1 MMNEEQQNYPQVNNR
16 SLNSHSAVFI
26 WFLTLYP
33 LIGTALAYNYA
44 LKDAGYAAVILYPMA
59 AGGLLCSFIINLAL
73 TIVSKDKEQPGEMY
87 LFPKITPILSGVF
100 LFLVLF
106 R

>member
-1 MMNEEQQNYPQVNNR
+1 MMNEEQQSPPQASNR
-16 SLNSHSAVFI
+16 SLNSHPNVFI

-33 LIGTALAYNYA
+33 IIGTAFAYNYA

-73 TIVSKDKEQPGEMY
+73 TTVSKDKEQPSEMY
-87 LFPKITPILSGVF
+87 LFPKITPVLSGVL